1 MILNCAE
8 ELILLSIDDQ
18 TNSFYRITNI
28 NFNVAL
34 IGALLMD
41 LALRK
46 RIDVDLEGIYVLS
59 TEPTGDKFLDAIL
72 ENLIET
78 EAGNQPA
85 VLVGQLYNSMGHLK
99 DKLLQDLEE
108 KGIIK
113 VNQCK
118 VLWLFKKRRYPV
130 IDQKEEEEV
139 LSRIRK
145 TVLTDVD
152 PEPRDLALI
161 ALLNICN
168 LMDKIF
174 TQEEL
179 EQRSERLEQL
189 KKQDLISPAVKRIIG
204 EMQVLITTS
213 YTP

>member
-113 VNQCK
+113 VSQCK

-179 EQRSERLEQL
+179 EQCSERLEQL
-189 KKQDLISPAVKRIIG
+189 KKLDLISPAVKRIIG

>member
-46 RIDVDLEGIYVLS
+46 RIDVNLEGIYVLS

-113 VNQCK
+113 VSQCK
-118 VLWLFKKRRYPV
+118 VLWLFKKRRYPI

-174 TQEEL
+174 TNDEL

-189 KKQDLISPAVKRIIG
+189 KKLDLISPAVKRIIG
-204 EMQVLITTS
+204 EMQVLITTT
-213 YTP
+213 YTT

>member
-1 MILNCAE
+1 MLLNCAE
-8 ELILLSIDDQ
+8 ELIILAIDDH
-18 TNSFYRITNI
+18 TNSFYRISNI
-28 NFNVAL
+28 NINVAL

-46 RIDVDLEGIYVLS
+46 RIDVGLEGIYVLS
-59 TEPTGDKFLDAIL
+59 TEPTGDEFLDTIL
-72 ENLIET
+72 ENLVET

-85 VLVGQLYNSMGHLK
+85 VLVGHLYNSMVHLK
-99 DKLLQDLEE
+99 DKLLQSLEE

-113 VNQCK
+113 VSQCK

-145 TVLTDVD
+145 TILTDVK
-152 PEPRDLALI
+152 PEPRDLALL
-161 ALLNICN
+161 ALLQICG

-174 TQEEL
+174 TKEEL
-179 EQRSERLEQL
+179 EQRSARLKL
-189 KKQDLISPAVKRIIG
+189 LNNMDLISPAVKRIIG
-204 EMQVLITTS
+204 EMQVLLTTT
-213 YTP
+213 YTT

>member
-113 VNQCK
+113 VSQCK
-118 VLWLFKKRRYPV
+118 VLWLFKKRRYPI

-174 TQEEL
+174 TNDEL

-189 KKQDLISPAVKRIIG
+189 KKLDLISPAVKRIIG

>member
-113 VNQCK
+113 VSQCK

-179 EQRSERLEQL
+179 EQ
-189 KKQDLISPAVKRIIG
+189 
-204 EMQVLITTS
+204 
-213 YTP
+213 

>member
-18 TNSFYRITNI
+18 TNYFYRITNI

-46 RIDVDLEGIYVLS
+46 RIDVNLEGIYVLS

-113 VNQCK
+113 VSQCK
-118 VLWLFKKRRYPV
+118 VLWLFKKRRYPI

-174 TQEEL
+174 TNDEL

-189 KKQDLISPAVKRIIG
+189 KKLDLISPAVKRIIG
-204 EMQVLITTS
+204 EMQVLITTT
-213 YTP
+213 YTT

>member
-28 NFNVAL
+28 NFNVA
-34 IGALLMD
+34 LMD

-118 VLWLFKKRRYPV
+118 VLWLFKKRRYPI

-174 TQEEL
+174 TNDEL

-189 KKQDLISPAVKRIIG
+189 KKLDLISPAVKRIIG
-204 EMQVLITTS
+204 EMQVLITTT
-213 YTP
+213 YTT

>member
-18 TNSFYRITNI
+18 TNYFYRITNI

-34 IGALLMD
+34 SGALLMD

-113 VNQCK
+113 VSQCK
-118 VLWLFKKRRYPV
+118 VLWLFKKRRYPI

-174 TQEEL
+174 TNDEL

-189 KKQDLISPAVKRIIG
+189 KKLDLISPAVKRIIG
-204 EMQVLITTS
+204 EMQVLITTT
-213 YTP
+213 YTT

>member
-113 VNQCK
+113 VSQCK
-118 VLWLFKKRRYPV
+118 VLWLFKKRRYPI

-174 TQEEL
+174 TNDEL

-189 KKQDLISPAVKRIIG
+189 KKLDLISPAVKRIIG
-204 EMQVLITTS
+204 EMQVLITTT
-213 YTP
+213 YTT

>member
-18 TNSFYRITNI
+18 TNYFYRITNI

-85 VLVGQLYNSMGHLK
+85 VLVGQLYN
-99 DKLLQDLEE
+99 
-108 KGIIK
+108 
-113 VNQCK
+113 
-118 VLWLFKKRRYPV
+118 
-130 IDQKEEEEV
+130 
-139 LSRIRK
+139 
-145 TVLTDVD
+145 
-152 PEPRDLALI
+152 
-161 ALLNICN
+161 
-168 LMDKIF
+168 
-174 TQEEL
+174 
-179 EQRSERLEQL
+179 
-189 KKQDLISPAVKRIIG
+189 
-204 EMQVLITTS
+204 
-213 YTP
+213 

>member
-1 MILNCAE
+1 MLLNCAE
-8 ELILLSIDDQ
+8 ELILLAIDDQ

-113 VNQCK
+113 VSQCK
-118 VLWLFKKRRYPV
+118 VLWLFKKRRYPI

-174 TQEEL
+174 TNDEL

-189 KKQDLISPAVKRIIG
+189 KKLDLISPAVKRIIG
-204 EMQVLITTS
+204 EMQVLITTT
-213 YTP
+213 YTT

>member
-113 VNQCK
+113 VSQCK
-118 VLWLFKKRRYPV
+118 VLWLFKKRRYPI

-174 TQEEL
+174 TNDEL

-189 KKQDLISPAVKRIIG
+189 KKLDLISPAVKRIIG
-204 EMQVLITTS
+204 EMQV
-213 YTP
+213 

>member
-18 TNSFYRITNI
+18 TNYFYRITNI

-113 VNQCK
+113 VSQCK

-174 TQEEL
+174 TNDEL

-189 KKQDLISPAVKRIIG
+189 KKLDLISPAVKRIIG
-204 EMQVLITTS
+204 EMQVLITTT
-213 YTP
+213 YTT

>member
-34 IGALLMD
+34 IGARLMD

-118 VLWLFKKRRYPV
+118 VLWLFKKRRYPI

-174 TQEEL
+174 TNDEL

-189 KKQDLISPAVKRIIG
+189 KKLDLISPAVKRIIG
-204 EMQVLITTS
+204 EMQVLITTT
-213 YTP
+213 YTT

>member
-18 TNSFYRITNI
+18 TNYFYRITNI

-113 VNQCK
+113 VSQCK

-179 EQRSERLEQL
+179 EQCSERLEQL
-189 KKQDLISPAVKRIIG
+189 KKLDLISPAVKRIIG
-204 EMQVLITTS
+204 EMQVLITTT
-213 YTP
+213 YTT

>member
-113 VNQCK
+113 VSQCK
-118 VLWLFKKRRYPV
+118 VLWLFKKRRYPI

-174 TQEEL
+174 TKEEL
-179 EQRSERLEQL
+179 EQCSERLEQL
-189 KKQDLISPAVKRIIG
+189 KKLDLISPAVKRIIG
-204 EMQVLITTS
+204 EMQVLITTT
-213 YTP
+213 YTT

>member
-1 MILNCAE
+1 MLLNCAE
-8 ELILLSIDDQ
+8 ELILLAIDDQ

-113 VNQCK
+113 VSQCK

-204 EMQVLITTS
+204 EMQVLITTT
-213 YTP
+213 YTT

>member
-1 MILNCAE
+1 MLLNCAE
-8 ELILLSIDDQ
+8 ELILLAIDDQ
-18 TNSFYRITNI
+18 TNSFYRITSI

-46 RIDVDLEGIYVLS
+46 RIDVNLEGIYVLS
-59 TEPTGDKFLDAIL
+59 TEPTGDRFLDAIL

-85 VLVGQLYNSMGHLK
+85 ALVGQLYNSMGHLK
-99 DKLLQDLEE
+99 E

-113 VNQCK
+113 VSQCK

>member
-46 RIDVDLEGIYVLS
+46 RIDVNLEGIYVLS
-59 TEPTGDKFLDAIL
+59 TEPTGDRFLDAIL

-113 VNQCK
+113 VSQCK
-118 VLWLFKKRRYPV
+118 VLWLFKKRRYPI

-174 TQEEL
+174 TNDEL

-189 KKQDLISPAVKRIIG
+189 KKLDLISPAVKRIIG
-204 EMQVLITTS
+204 EMQVLITTT
-213 YTP
+213 YTT

>member
-1 MILNCAE
+1 MLLNCAE
-8 ELILLSIDDQ
+8 ELILLAIDDQ
-18 TNSFYRITNI
+18 TNSFYRITSI

-46 RIDVDLEGIYVLS
+46 RIDVNLEGIYVLS

-113 VNQCK
+113 VSQCK

-174 TQEEL
+174 TNDEL

-189 KKQDLISPAVKRIIG
+189 KKLDLISPAVKRIIG
-204 EMQVLITTS
+204 EMQVLITTT
-213 YTP
+213 YTT

>member
-18 TNSFYRITNI
+18 TNYFYRITNI

-113 VNQCK
+113 VSQCK

-179 EQRSERLEQL
+179 EQCSERLEQL
-189 KKQDLISPAVKRIIG
+189 KKLDLISPAVKRIIG

>member
-18 TNSFYRITNI
+18 TNYFYRITNI

-113 VNQCK
+113 VSQCK
-118 VLWLFKKRRYPV
+118 VLWLFKKRRYPI

-174 TQEEL
+174 TNDEL

-189 KKQDLISPAVKRIIG
+189 KKLDLISPAVKRIIG
-204 EMQVLITTS
+204 EMQVLITTT
-213 YTP
+213 YTT

>member
-1 MILNCAE
+1 MLLNCAE
-8 ELILLSIDDQ
+8 ELILLAIDDQ
-18 TNSFYRITNI
+18 TNSFYRITSI

-113 VNQCK
+113 VSQCK

-174 TQEEL
+174 TNDEL

-189 KKQDLISPAVKRIIG
+189 KKLDLISPAVKRIIG

>member
-59 TEPTGDKFLDAIL
+59 TEPTGDRFLDAIL

-113 VNQCK
+113 VSQCK
-118 VLWLFKKRRYPV
+118 VLWLFKKRRYPI

-174 TQEEL
+174 TNDEL

>member
-18 TNSFYRITNI
+18 TNYFYRITNI

-113 VNQCK
+113 VSQCK

>member
-113 VNQCK
+113 VSQCK

-179 EQRSERLEQL
+179 EQCSERLEQL
-189 KKQDLISPAVKRIIG
+189 KKLDLISPAVKRIIG
-204 EMQVLITTS
+204 EMQVLITTT
-213 YTP
+213 YTT

>member
-1 MILNCAE
+1 MILNCTE

-113 VNQCK
+113 VSQCK
-118 VLWLFKKRRYPV
+118 VLWLFKKRRYPI

-174 TQEEL
+174 TNDEL

-189 KKQDLISPAVKRIIG
+189 KKLDLISPAVKRIIG
-204 EMQVLITTS
+204 EMQVLITTT
-213 YTP
+213 YTT

>member
-1 MILNCAE
+1 MLLNCAE
-8 ELILLSIDDQ
+8 ELILLAIDDQ
-18 TNSFYRITNI
+18 TNSFYRITSI

-59 TEPTGDKFLDAIL
+59 TEPTGDRFLDAIL

-113 VNQCK
+113 VSQC
-118 VLWLFKKRRYPV
+118 
-130 IDQKEEEEV
+130 
-139 LSRIRK
+139 
-145 TVLTDVD
+145 
-152 PEPRDLALI
+152 
-161 ALLNICN
+161 
-168 LMDKIF
+168 
-174 TQEEL
+174 
-179 EQRSERLEQL
+179 
-189 KKQDLISPAVKRIIG
+189 
-204 EMQVLITTS
+204 
-213 YTP
+213 

>member
-113 VNQCK
+113 VSQCK

-174 TQEEL
+174 TNDEL

-189 KKQDLISPAVKRIIG
+189 KKLDLISPAVKRIIG
-204 EMQVLITTS
+204 EMQVLITTT
-213 YTP
+213 YTT

>member
-113 VNQCK
+113 VSQCK
-118 VLWLFKKRRYPV
+118 VLWLFKKRRYPI

-174 TQEEL
+174 TNDEL

-189 KKQDLISPAVKRIIG
+189 KKLDLISPAVKRIIG
-204 EMQVLITTS
+204 EMQVL
-213 YTP
+213 

>member
-1 MILNCAE
+1 MLLNCAE
-8 ELILLSIDDQ
+8 ELIILAIDDQ

-28 NFNVAL
+28 NINVAL

-46 RIDVDLEGIYVLS
+46 RIDVGLEGIYVLS
-59 TEPTGDKFLDAIL
+59 TEPTNDKFLDTIL
-72 ENLIET
+72 ENLVET

-85 VLVGQLYNSMGHLK
+85 ILVGQLYNSMLHLK
-99 DKLLQDLEE
+99 DKLLQSLEE

-113 VNQCK
+113 VSQCK

-145 TVLTDVD
+145 TILTDVK
-152 PEPRDLALI
+152 PEPGDMALLAL
-161 ALLNICN
+161 LQICG

-174 TQEEL
+174 TKEEL
-179 EQRSERLEQL
+179 EQRSARLKL
-189 KKQDLISPAVKRIIG
+189 LNNMDLISPAVKRIIG
-204 EMQVLITTS
+204 EMQVLITTT
-213 YTP
+213 YTT